1 MDHQDDNP
9 NISLSK
15 TTSEKITDVDVDVD
29 LDVDVDDFR
38 EGDPLDETDSSL
50 ESRQDNQEYITIEN
64 DGEAFNEEAMSS
76 FLKRTKPIII
86 SVVGDTGCGKSSLIQ
101 CLYELFQAGPVSN
114 KTFQRSHTL
123 IGFDRR
129 SYHARL
135 MSGGKV
141 ATIQRTP
148 IGVGVQYY
156 HFCVSDADS
165 KKNIIIADRAGES
178 YNLCKSKPLL
188 VNQYTELTIC
198 NKILILIDGE
208 KLSKRNQFAKTFISI
223 RQMVMAIIDNL
234 KRTLDFS
241 VSIVIS
247 KSDLI
252 DKLPNN
258 EEIKNKINDSF
269 ESIKLYSSK
278 IEVDFDLNYISS
290 RPDSVDIPYGT
301 GINKLL
307 DSWCENNKVETI
319 HLPVNKFTGKSR
331 VIDTFV

>member
-1 MDHQDDNP
+1 MDHQDDNL
-9 NISLSK
+9 NVSLSE
-15 TTSEKITDVDVDVD
+15 TTSEKITGIDVDV
-29 LDVDVDDFR
+29 DVDVDDFR

-50 ESRQDNQEYITIEN
+50 ESRQETEEYITIEN
-64 DGEAFNEEAMSS
+64 NGEAFTEQAMSS

-135 MSGGKV
+135 ISGGKI

-156 HFCVSDADS
+156 HFCVSDAGT
-165 KKNIIIADRAGES
+165 KKDIIIADRAGES
-178 YNLCKSKPLL
+178 YNQCKSTPPL

-208 KLSKRNQFAKTFISI
+208 KLSKRNQVAKTFISI

-234 KRTLDFS
+234 KRPLDFS
-241 VSIVIS
+241 VNIVIS

-252 DKLPNN
+252 DKQPNSQ
-258 EEIKNKINDSF
+258 EIKIKINEF
-269 ESIKLYSSK
+269 FKNIKAYSSK

-290 RPDSVDIPYGT
+290 RPDSGDIPYGD
-301 GINKLL
+301 GLSNLL
-307 DSWCENNKVETI
+307 DSWCENNKVGKVD
-319 HLPVNKFTGKSR
+319 LPDSNFTGKSR
-331 VIDTFV
+331 VIDMLV